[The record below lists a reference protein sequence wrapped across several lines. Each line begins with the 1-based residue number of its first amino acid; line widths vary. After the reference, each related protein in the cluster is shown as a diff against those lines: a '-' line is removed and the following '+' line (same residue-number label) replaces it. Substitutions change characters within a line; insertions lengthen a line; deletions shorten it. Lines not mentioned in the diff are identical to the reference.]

1 MENPQTVVVEPDQH
15 YYTAD
20 EVRALNGADGGL
32 ARYECVF
39 GDLVA
44 SPGPTGLHQAVIIRL
59 VERLLPYLRA
69 GALPYMAF
77 TSPADISWGRDDVS
91 VQPDIFVV
99 GRDDAA
105 AIIAGGSWSAI
116 THLWLAVEVISPSS
130 RRTDRFWKRR
140 LYQIQNVPCYVT
152 IDPAAK
158 VAETWTP
165 EAQFPRIERERL
177 VWHPE
182 GADEPLVIAL
192 ADLFAAP

>member
-1 MENPQTVVVEPDQH
+1 MENPQAVAVEPEQH

-20 EVRALNGADGGL
+20 EVRAFNRAEAGL

-39 GDLVA
+39 GDLLV
-44 SPGPTGLHQAVIIRL
+44 SPGPTGLHQGVISRL
-59 VERLLPYLRA
+59 LERLMPYLRS

-77 TSPADISWGRDDVS
+77 TSPADISWGRDDVT

-99 GRDDAA
+99 GRDEAA
-105 AIIAGGSWSAI
+105 AVMSGGPWSAI
-116 THLWLAVEVISPSS
+116 THLFLAVEVISPSS

-152 IDPAAK
+152 IDPATK

-165 EAQFPRIERERL
+165 EARFPRIERERL

-192 ADLFAAP
+192 ADLFAEP